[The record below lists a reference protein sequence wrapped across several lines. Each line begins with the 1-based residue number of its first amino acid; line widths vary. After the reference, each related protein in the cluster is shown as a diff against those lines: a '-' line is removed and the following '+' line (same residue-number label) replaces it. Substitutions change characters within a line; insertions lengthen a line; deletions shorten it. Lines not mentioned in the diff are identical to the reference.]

1 MAPRQRH
8 ISQPSL
14 QDDISPVVG
23 TSGAP
28 ITVHIDDDDDNDTMN
43 DDSSDDKR
51 ISKPLLIA
59 GTKHGTTLVDPTT
72 PTTPIYPTDESSYG
86 TNAAE
91 LSRDRHDIFNIV
103 ALVSILSDTLVSSS
117 HHDSAGKGS

>member
-8 ISQPSL
+8 ITQPSL
-14 QDDISPVVG
+14 QDDISPSLVVVG

-28 ITVHIDDDDDNDTMN
+28 VTVHIDDDDDNDTMN
-43 DDSSDDKR
+43 DDSNDDAR

-59 GTKHGTTLVDPTT
+59 GTKHGTTLVDTTTT
-72 PTTPIYPTDESSYG
+72 PTTPIYPTDESSYSIS
-86 TNAAE
+86 TAE

-103 ALVSILSDTLVSSS
+103 ALVSLLSDALVFIL
-117 HHDSAGKGS
+117 DGS

>member
-8 ISQPSL
+8 ITQPSL
-14 QDDISPVVG
+14 QDDISPSLVVVG

-28 ITVHIDDDDDNDTMN
+28 VTVHIDDDDDNDTMN
-43 DDSSDDKR
+43 DDSNDDAR

-59 GTKHGTTLVDPTT
+59 DTKHGTTLVDTT
-72 PTTPIYPTDESSYG
+72 TTTTTPIYPTDESSY
-86 TNAAE
+86 TISAAE

-103 ALVSILSDTLVSSS
+103 ALVSLLIDALVYP
-117 HHDSAGKGS
+117 